1 MAVLSS
7 LTRENPTMGRDG
19 AETWHSRPHAL
30 PSLARGPAGTSRAHL
45 FSPLSALGA
54 GVRMEL
60 APAGSGTGE
69 EIVLPGGSRQLF
81 ALLQDTQGLALCWT
95 YRIPDGDLT
104 LLPHLSLASR
114 VS

>member
-1 MAVLSS
+1 MAVLNS
-7 LTRENPTMGRDG
+7 LTRENPTMGCDG

-30 PSLARGPAGTSRAHL
+30 PSSARGPAGPTCSAHC
-45 FSPLSALGA
+45 PLLGWGW

-60 APAGSGTGE
+60 PPAGSGIGE

-81 ALLQDTQGLALCWT
+81 ALLQDTQGLALCQT
-95 YRIPDGDLT
+95 YHIPDGDLT
-104 LLPHLSLASR
+104 LTHLSFASR